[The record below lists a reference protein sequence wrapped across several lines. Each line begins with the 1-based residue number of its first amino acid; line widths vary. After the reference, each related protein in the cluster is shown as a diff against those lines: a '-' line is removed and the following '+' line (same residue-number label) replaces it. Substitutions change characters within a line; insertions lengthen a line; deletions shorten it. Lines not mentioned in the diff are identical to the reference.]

1 MNKRGAGVVFILISA
16 ILLSSKY
23 ISAAIFG
30 SGVTSWDKDLY
41 QHMLSYIGTPLNTV
55 SIISLLIGIAYI
67 CWAEYEA
74 LKTKKS
80 I

>member
-30 SGVTSWDKDLY
+30 SAVTSWDKDLY